1 MKKLLSVVIV
11 LSFSLQVAL
20 AEAKDAYVPKVYG
33 NKHYVWDEMTPE
45 RIEVL
50 KQTRDP
56 VAGKE
61 AFRGC
66 QGCHKA
72 DAAGVREGVYPR
84 LTGQHASVL
93 IKQITEIRAGI
104 RKNPKMLPFVQD
116 PAISVQE
123 IGDIA
128 AYLSTLTSYRENGK
142 GPEDLSEKGKKL
154 FMANK
159 CYTCHGKN
167 GEGNAE
173 KSYPVVAA
181 QHYGYLIRE
190 MNLIRTGVRG
200 NSNPDMVKA
209 ISKFKQSDMDAVADY
224 LSRLP
229 DYRTLNAAPAVEV
242 KKAGEAAAAP
252 ASAAAH

>member
-1 MKKLLSVVIV
+1 MKKLLSIVIV
-11 LSFSLQVAL
+11 LSFSLQAAL

-50 KQTRDP
+50 KQERDTEK
-56 VAGKE
+56 GKE
-61 AFRGC
+61 SFRGC

-72 DAAGVREGVYPR
+72 DGAGVREGVYPR
-84 LTGQHASVL
+84 LTGQRASVI

-104 RKNPKMLPFVQD
+104 RKNPKMLPFVED
-116 PAISVQE
+116 PAISMEE
-123 IGDIA
+123 IGNIA

-142 GPEDLSEKGKKL
+142 GPEDLTEKGKKL
-154 FMANK
+154 FIANK
-159 CYTCHGKN
+159 CSTCHGIN
-167 GEGNAE
+167 GEGSEE
-173 KSYPVVAA
+173 KSYPAVAS

-209 ISKFKQSDMDAVADY
+209 ISKFSQADMDAVADY

-229 DYRTLNAAPAVEV
+229 DYRTVVAPATSG
-242 KKAGEAAAAP
+242 K
-252 ASAAAH
+252 

>member
-1 MKKLLSVVIV
+1 MKKIFSIV
-11 LSFSLQVAL
+11 AVSIAITAASLISMQGTV
-20 AEAKDAYVPKVYG
+20 AEAADAYVPKVYG

-61 AFRGC
+61 SFRGC

-84 LTGQHASVL
+84 LTGQRASVI

-104 RKNPKMLPFVQD
+104 RQNPKMLPFVQE
-116 PAISVQE
+116 PAISMEE
-123 IGDIA
+123 IGNIA

-142 GPEDLSEKGKKL
+142 GPEDMSEKGKKL
-154 FMANK
+154 FVANK
-159 CYTCHGKN
+159 CSTCHGVN
-167 GEGNAE
+167 GEGSEE
-173 KSYPVVAA
+173 KSYPALA
-181 QHYGYLIRE
+181 SQHYGYLIRE

-209 ISKFKQSDMDAVADY
+209 IAKFSQSDMDAVADY

-229 DYRTLNAAPAVEV
+229 DYRTVAS
-242 KKAGEAAAAP
+242 AAAP
-252 ASAAAH
+252 ASK

>member
-1 MKKLLSVVIV
+1 MRKLLSVVLV
-11 LSFSLQVAL
+11 LSFSLVAAVVT
-20 AEAKDAYVPKVYG
+20 AEDAYVPKVYG
-33 NKHYVWDEMTPE
+33 NKNYVWDEMTPE

-50 KQTRDP
+50 KQARDP

-61 AFRGC
+61 SFRGC
-66 QGCHKA
+66 QGCHKS

-84 LTGQHASVL
+84 LTGQHASVI

-104 RKNPKMLPFVQD
+104 RKNPKMLPFVAD
-116 PAISVQE
+116 PAISMDE
-123 IGDIA
+123 IGNIA

-154 FMANK
+154 FLANK

-173 KSYPVVAA
+173 KAYPVVAS

-209 ISKFKQSDMDAVADY
+209 IAKFSQADMDAVADY

-229 DYRTLNAAPAVEV
+229 DYRTVVASQAAG
-242 KKAGEAAAAP
+242 K
-252 ASAAAH
+252 

>member
-1 MKKLLSVVIV
+1 MMNKSLFIV
-11 LSFSLQVAL
+11 VAL
-20 AEAKDAYVPKVYG
+20 LLPLQAVVVKAEDAYVPKVYG
-33 NKHYVWDEMTPE
+33 NKNYFWNEMTPE
-45 RIEVL
+45 RTEVL

-61 AFRGC
+61 SFHGC

-104 RKNPKMLPFVQD
+104 RKNPKMLPFVED
-116 PAISVQE
+116 PAISTEE
-123 IGDIA
+123 IGNIA

-142 GPEDLSEKGKKL
+142 GPEDLSEKGRHL
-154 FMANK
+154 FLANK

-167 GEGNAE
+167 GEGSEE
-173 KSYPVVAA
+173 KAYPAIA
-181 QHYGYLIRE
+181 SQHYGYLIRE

-209 ISKFKQSDMDAVADY
+209 IAKFSQNDMDAVADY

-229 DYRTLNAAPAVEV
+229 DYRTVMDQATT
-242 KKAGEAAAAP
+242 
-252 ASAAAH
+252 ASAGK

>member
-1 MKKLLSVVIV
+1 MKKIFSIV
-11 LSFSLQVAL
+11 AVTIAITAASLVSMQGTV
-20 AEAKDAYVPKVYG
+20 AEAADAYVPKVYG

-61 AFRGC
+61 SFRGC

-84 LTGQHASVL
+84 LTGQRASVI

-104 RKNPKMLPFVQD
+104 RQNPKMLPFVQD
-116 PAISVQE
+116 PAISMEE
-123 IGDIA
+123 IGNIA

-154 FMANK
+154 FVANK
-159 CYTCHGKN
+159 CSTCHGVN
-167 GEGNAE
+167 GEGSEE
-173 KSYPVVAA
+173 KSYPALA
-181 QHYGYLIRE
+181 SQHYGYLIRE

-209 ISKFKQSDMDAVADY
+209 IAKFTQSDMDAVADY

-229 DYRTLNAAPAVEV
+229 DYRTVT
-242 KKAGEAAAAP
+242 AAAP
-252 ASAAAH
+252 AK

>member
-1 MKKLLSVVIV
+1 
-11 LSFSLQVAL
+11 
-20 AEAKDAYVPKVYG
+20 VYG
-33 NKHYVWDEMTPE
+33 NKNYVWDEMTPE
-45 RIEVL
+45 RVQVL

-56 VAGKE
+56 YAGKE
-61 AFRGC
+61 SFRGC

-104 RKNPKMLPFVQD
+104 RKNPKMLPFVED
-116 PAISVQE
+116 PAITTEE
-123 IGDIA
+123 IGNIA

-142 GPEDLSEKGKKL
+142 GPEDMSEKGKKL
-154 FMANK
+154 FIANK
-159 CYTCHGKN
+159 CSTCHGVN
-167 GEGNAE
+167 GEGSEE
-173 KSYPVVAA
+173 KAYPAIA
-181 QHYGYLIRE
+181 SQHYGYLIRE

-209 ISKFKQSDMDAVADY
+209 IAKFSQGDMEAVADY

-229 DYRTLNAAPAVEV
+229 DYRSVVASQAAG
-242 KKAGEAAAAP
+242 K
-252 ASAAAH
+252 

>member
-1 MKKLLSVVIV
+1 MKKLLSMV
-11 LSFSLQVAL
+11 LVLLLSLQAAVVQ
-20 AEAKDAYVPKVYG
+20 AEDAYVPKVYG
-33 NKHYVWDEMTPE
+33 NKNYIWDEMTPE
-45 RIEVL
+45 RIKVL
-50 KQTRDP
+50 KQTWDP

-61 AFRGC
+61 SFRGC

-72 DAAGVREGVYPR
+72 DGAGVREGVYPR

-104 RKNPKMLPFVQD
+104 RKNPKMLPFVEE
-116 PAISVQE
+116 PAISVDE
-123 IGDIA
+123 IGNIA
-128 AYLSTLTSYRENGK
+128 VYLSTLTSYRENGK

-159 CYTCHGKN
+159 CYVCHGKN

-173 KSYPVVAA
+173 KAYPVVAS

-209 ISKFKQSDMDAVADY
+209 ISKFSQSDMDAVADF

-229 DYRTLNAAPAVEV
+229 DYRTVKTQAAD
-242 KKAGEAAAAP
+242 
-252 ASAAAH
+252 

>member
-1 MKKLLSVVIV
+1 LL
-11 LSFSLQVAL
+11 FALQAAM
-20 AEAKDAYVPKVYG
+20 AEAAGAYVPKVYG

-61 AFRGC
+61 SFRGC

-104 RKNPKMLPFVQD
+104 RKNPKMLPFVED
-116 PAISVQE
+116 PAISTEE
-123 IGDIA
+123 IGNIA

-142 GPEDLSEKGKKL
+142 GPEDLSEKGQKL
-154 FMANK
+154 FTANK

-167 GEGNAE
+167 GEGSEE
-173 KSYPVVAA
+173 KSYPAVAA

-209 ISKFKQSDMDAVADY
+209 ISKFSQNDMDAVADY

-229 DYRTLNAAPAVEV
+229 DYRTVVTPVATG
-242 KKAGEAAAAP
+242 K
-252 ASAAAH
+252 